1 MHVDGIWLKDSD
13 GRTRI
18 LRGVNL
24 GGSTKIPFKPNGA
37 TYISDHF
44 YDHRT
49 VSFIGRPFPL
59 EEADEHFRRLRAWGF
74 TFLRF
79 LITWEAVE
87 HAGPGIYDTEYL
99 DYLHSVIKSAA
110 DHGIEVFIDPHE
122 DVWSRWTGGDG
133 APGWTL
139 EAVGID
145 LTKIHEVGAAITHQT
160 HGDPFPRMIWPTNN
174 NKFAAATLFTLF
186 FAGNAFAPE
195 TKIDGVPA
203 QDYLQSHYIEAM
215 RQVALRLS
223 DLPNVVGYD
232 SLNEPSPG
240 WIGWPDITSLGQGTF
255 LAKGVTMTPFQSMQA
270 ASGHSVEAPVYD
282 LGFSG
287 PEVVGQ
293 TMVNDEG
300 VRIWRD
306 GFPDIWQQNG
316 VWTDEGGEAKVMHA
330 GHFASVSGRPVDF
343 VRDYLKPFIV
353 RYAAAIRSVDP
364 DAILFIEG
372 APTGLKLAWDAGD
385 PPNAVNAGHWYDAIT
400 LLMKHFNPDL
410 TLDFF
415 SGQFINGTEN
425 VAKAFAEQLGRL
437 KRESVEHMGGIP
449 TLIGEFGLPFDLD
462 DKKAFADGDFSAHI
476 QALDMYYDAM
486 DANLLNCTIWNYTA
500 DNTNARGD
508 LWNDED
514 LSIFSRDQQTDPTN
528 LNSGGRALE
537 AVVRPCAQRIAGEPL
552 RQSFELET
560 YTFEFEFRHDSAV
573 SAPTE
578 LFVPGYQYP
587 RGAVVEVSDG
597 TYMFDHETQILTYQ
611 HTNDRPTHIIRIT
624 RRPSS

>member
-1 MHVDGIWLKDSD
+1 
-13 GRTRI
+13 
-18 LRGVNL
+18 
-24 GGSTKIPFKPNGA
+24 
-37 TYISDHF
+37 
-44 YDHRT
+44 
-49 VSFIGRPFPL
+49 
-59 EEADEHFRRLRAWGF
+59 
-74 TFLRF
+74 
-79 LITWEAVE
+79 
-87 HAGPGIYDTEYL
+87 
-99 DYLHSVIKSAA
+99 
-110 DHGIEVFIDPHE
+110 
-122 DVWSRWTGGDG
+122 WSRWTGGDG

-174 NKFAAATLFTLF
+174 SKFAAATMFTLF
-186 FAGNAFAPE
+186 FAGSDFAPE
-195 TKIDGVPA
+195 TKIDGVPV
-203 QDYLQSHYIEAM
+203 QDYLQSHYIEAI

-223 DLPNVVGYD
+223 DLPNVIGYD

-240 WIGWPDITSLGQGTF
+240 WIGWKDITSLDGGF
-255 LAKGVTMTPFQSMQA
+255 FNKGVTMTPFQSMQA
-270 ASGHSVEAPVYD
+270 AGGHTVEAAVYD

-293 TMVNDEG
+293 TTVNDEG

-306 GFPDIWQQNG
+306 GFPDLWQQNG
-316 VWTDEGGEAKVMHA
+316 VWTDEGGEVEVMHA
-330 GHFASVSGRPVDF
+330 EHFASVAGRQIDF
-343 VRDYLKPFIV
+343 VRDYLKPFIA
-353 RYAAAIRSVDP
+353 RYAATIRSVNP

-372 APTGLKLAWDAGD
+372 APTGLKLEWGAGD
-385 PPNAVNAGHWYDAIT
+385 PANAVNAGHWYDAIT
-400 LLMKHFNPDL
+400 LIMKHFNPDL

-415 SGQFINGTEN
+415 TSQFINGKEN
-425 VAKAFAEQLGRL
+425 VAKAFADQLGRL
-437 KRESVEHMGGIP
+437 KRASVEHMGGIP

-500 DNTNARGD
+500 DNTNAHGD

-528 LNSGGRALE
+528 LHSGGRALE
-537 AVVRPCAQRIAGEPL
+537 AVVRPYAQRIAGEPL
-552 RQSFELET
+552 RQSYELDT
-560 YTFEFEFRHDSAV
+560 HTFEFEFRHDPVV
-573 SAPTE
+573 STPTE

-597 TYMFDHETQILTYQ
+597 SYIFDHEAQILSYQ
-611 HTNDRPTHIIRIT
+611 HTPDRPTHTIKIT
-624 RRPSS
+624 PRPS